1 MKLTEYEDK
10 HAVQRVLITGL
21 SKSGK
26 STLAA
31 SLSKRYRLI
40 WIDTENAIEALQKLP
55 PEQKANIELIKIPDS
70 ASFPMAAQTLQRLF
84 KDKKADICF
93 THGTINC
100 FICKKNGGIIQH
112 VDLTNLDP
120 ARDVVVLDTLT
131 QAGRSLF
138 AHLMKTATA
147 ALSAD
152 AAIEYKPVLD
162 DWGALRKNTEYL
174 GSNIQSFPFNFVAI
188 TLAIETE
195 LEDGKVTLVPE
206 FGSKGSSAGIASK
219 FSTVIFCKTENKKH
233 KAYSSSTA
241 SNLFLSGARSDFEIE
256 KQADSMDLCPLFDK
270 LVARSSREEKDKI
283 PNLIPEIKDLPIS
296 RESINLIE
304 TKPQETKSSLLN
316 LRNKLNLKKT

>member
-1 MKLTEYEDK
+1 MKLTEYEEH

-31 SLSKRYRLI
+31 TLSKRYRLI

-84 KDKKADICF
+84 KEKKADICF
-93 THGTINC
+93 THGAINC
-100 FICKKNGGIIQH
+100 FICKKSGGIIQH

-120 ARDVVVLDTLT
+120 SRDVVVLDSLT
-131 QAGRSLF
+131 QVGKSLF
-138 AHLMKTATA
+138 AHLMKTRTA
-147 ALSAD
+147 AMTSED
-152 AAIEYKPVLD
+152 SIEYKPVLD

-174 GSNIQSFPFNFVAI
+174 ESNMQAAPFNLVCI

-195 LEDGKVTLVPE
+195 LEDGKVLLVPQ
-206 FGSKGSSAGIASK
+206 FGSRGSSAAVASK
-219 FSTVIFCKTENKKH
+219 FSTVIFCKVESKKH

-241 SNLFLSGARSDFEIE
+241 SNVFLSGSRSDYQIE
-256 KQADSMDLCPLFDK
+256 KQVDSMDLCPLFDK
-270 LVARSSREEKDKI
+270 LVARSSKEVKELIINKSNEVESRPI
-283 PNLIPEIKDLPIS
+283 PLT
-296 RESINLIE
+296 IE
-304 TKPQETKSSLLN
+304 TKTQETKSSLLN
-316 LRNKLNLKKT
+316 LKSRITLKK